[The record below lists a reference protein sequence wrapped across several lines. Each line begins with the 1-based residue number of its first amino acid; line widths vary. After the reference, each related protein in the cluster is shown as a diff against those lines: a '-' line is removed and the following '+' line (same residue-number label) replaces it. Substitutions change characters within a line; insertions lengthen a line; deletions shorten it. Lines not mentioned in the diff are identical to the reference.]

1 MRPQEYKVF
10 VDDYNHALTKTSLRF
25 AKEKAYTGQIV
36 IKPKR
41 HRLLRCK
48 KRRGLND
55 GSIKDFLDM
64 TDREKK
70 ERLAYLRYRM
80 RVIAHAALF
89 LHLLRRISDAADERR
104 LHAYRNKIYIDEDN

>member
-1 MRPQEYKVF
+1 M
-10 VDDYNHALTKTSLRF
+10 TKLR
-25 AKEKAYTGQIV
+25 QS
-36 IKPKR
+36 
-41 HRLLRCK
+41 K

-55 GSIKDFLDM
+55 DSTKDFLDM
-64 TDREKK
+64 TDGEKK

-104 LHAYRNKIYIDEDN
+104 LHAYRNKIYVDDDN